1 MYLILSYTFGSQDH
15 FYPLDKGWVSGPNI
29 LLDTLVLITPVG
41 SVKDGDQR
49 KVTFYASSCVCIN

>member
-1 MYLILSYTFGSQDH
+1 MYLIISSRFCSPDH
-15 FYPLDKGWVSGPNI
+15 FYPLVKGWVNGPNI

-49 KVTFYASSCVCIN
+49 KVTFYASSCACIN